1 MEPSKET
8 VNFGAVA
15 LESWKERMR
24 GHGSFLGE
32 PHRMRTDNL
41 ELPFLAGVPPW
52 TPRQPAPTVPRFAAA
67 TGAGVNYPPAK
78 AGPVTQT
85 F

>member
-1 MEPSKET
+1 MDPSKET

-52 TPRQPAPTVPRFAAA
+52 TPRQPASTVQ
-67 TGAGVNYPPAK
+67 YLPAM